1 MIHYVEMLLAPEK
14 KQTIEKEIRAAALWK
29 SKSLE
34 RVKNIL

>member
-1 MIHYVEMLLAPEK
+1 MSLAPEK
-14 KQTIEKEIRAAALWK
+14 KQTIKEEIRAVALWK